1 MRRKISVLG
10 STGSVG
16 VNALEVAGSLSLE
29 IAALVAGSNIKLLEE
44 QARRFRPQVAAVFDE
59 TLAGQLKTALAD
71 TPVRVLGGEQ
81 GVIEAASLACEMSIS
96 AISGLA
102 GLRPTLAA
110 MEAGNAIGLANK
122 ESLVCGGNLI
132 SKLASERR
140 ISIIPV
146 DSEHSAIF
154 QCLAGNR
161 RDRPAERLILTASG
175 GPFFG
180 FSREQLE
187 RVTLQDAL
195 KHPTWSMGKKITID
209 SATMM
214 NKGLEI
220 IEAAYLFEMSEDKID
235 IIVHR
240 ESIIHSMVEFSDG
253 AVLAQLG
260 VPDMKL
266 PIQLA
271 VTWPERAQIADS
283 KRLNFEELGALSF
296 HKPDYETF
304 PCLSYARRALRTGSC
319 VVLNAANE
327 VAVGLF
333 LKSRISFVQISEIV
347 GETLSCM
354 RGREEATLEEIFEL
368 DALAREAALAF
379 SGTVRT
385 L

>member
-29 IAALVAGSNIKLLEE
+29 IVALVAGSNIKLLEE

-71 TPVRVLGGEQ
+71 TPVRVLGGKQ

-214 NKGLEI
+214 NKGVEI

-240 ESIIHSMVEFSDG
+240 ESIVHSMVEFSDG

-333 LKSRISFVQISEIV
+333 LKNRISFVQISEIV